1 MSNENGNGNHR
12 NGNSPNGH
20 VTSNGHQ
27 RNGHVPANGVA
38 KNGNG
43 HHGAD
48 AIPAHDLLWDSLPAS
63 VTDKLAQP
71 LDASLVSQRKG
82 RGNRNVSYL
91 EGRTVID
98 QANRIFGHGGWG
110 HEVVGDVTL
119 RDLDQVNTQT
129 GEVRHIRAY
138 SATVKVT
145 VPGAPHRTDVGFQP
159 VADET
164 VEGHETAFKGA
175 VTDALKRA
183 LRTFGAQFGNSL
195 YGDVAGQP
203 GGGAGD
209 TLAPALRKTL
219 LDLGVSQGFDE
230 DGSGRRCGA
239 RRGRTWTNCPPRS
252 SRPLLSG
259 PPARCSS
266 GRTPRARPE
275 LPKSSRATAPFT
287 PRHGAVSKAGWPRF
301 LFTGPHTARRKRHDR
316 NQDAH
321 PLGLSPGHRGAGRG
335 HLARL
340 HRQPRRVEAQ
350 PGAVG

>member
-1 MSNENGNGNHR
+1 MSNENGNQHR

-20 VTSNGHQ
+20 VNVNGNGNSNGHQ
-27 RNGHVPANGVA
+27 PNGHTPANGVA

-43 HHGAD
+43 NGRHGTD
-48 AIPAHDLLWDSLPAS
+48 AIPVHDLLWDALPAS

-71 LDASLVSQRKG
+71 LDASLVSRRKG
-82 RGNRNVSYL
+82 RGNRSVSYL

-110 HEVVGDVTL
+110 HEVVGDVAL

-129 GEVRHIRAY
+129 GEVRRIRAY
-138 SATVKVT
+138 AATVKVT
-145 VPGAPHRTDVGFQP
+145 VPGAPPRTDVGFQP

-164 VEGHETAFKGA
+164 AEGHETAFKGS

-230 DGSGRRCGA
+230 ERVRQA
-239 RRGRTWTNCPPRS
+239 VRGQTGKD
-252 SRPLLSG
+252 LD
-259 PPARCSS
+259 
-266 GRTPRARPE
+266 E
-275 LPKSSRATAPFT
+275 LPASELTPLVERA
-287 PRHGAVSKAGWPRF
+287 
-301 LFTGPHTARRKRHDR
+301 ARKVQQR
-316 NQDAH
+316 QDTETQ
-321 PLGLSPGHRGAGRG
+321 GGNGE
-335 HLARL
+335 
-340 HRQPRRVEAQ
+340 Q
-350 PGAVG
+350 